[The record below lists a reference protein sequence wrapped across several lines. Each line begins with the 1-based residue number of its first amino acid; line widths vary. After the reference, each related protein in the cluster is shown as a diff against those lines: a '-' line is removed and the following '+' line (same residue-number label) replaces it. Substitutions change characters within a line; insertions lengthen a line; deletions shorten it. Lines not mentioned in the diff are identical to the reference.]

1 MNPLAWLSNDPITFL
16 GPDNPLGSL
25 RSIFILNVG
34 AGIVACVAA
43 FGLWKLAAGSESDDD
58 DEAGN
63 TSKARRR
70 KQRSKKIKSESDD
83 GSWKRLGKGKWKW
96 KADQEDILYPAGLYN
111 LGNTCFMNSAIQALS
126 SLPIFCAY
134 LRDRYAKHCADGLD
148 NPGRNKALPVTE
160 ALLGLTDSLNEL
172 ETSRK
177 VLRPTSLM
185 TALAITNKSNR
196 RLLCYEQQD
205 AHELLQLV
213 SSTISSEESDDLGL
227 LSLHDVRGL
236 AATNDGRSPP
246 NGQHISPVVYLGTKV
261 DVVLPTRLRSP
272 LTGLLAH
279 KITCRICQYS
289 SGIRHQ
295 TYDNLSLAIP
305 PLRQCSLD
313 TIIGA
318 YVSPESIHDYKCD
331 KCSLDATLEAL
342 DRDLVTQRSKVDG
355 LKTARKRV
363 NHQTRKKKAKK
374 GINGTIVDGL
384 HQGNETIPLIEMG
397 EDVVDA
403 DALEERSRALGD
415 ELRNEL
421 QKLLSLEKD
430 REVVEHAFKY
440 DVDAELPDTVKRIK
454 YASPLSSKETLI
466 ATAPPCLCLHMQRS
480 VFHPTGA
487 VMKNNCRIVF
497 EEYLDLGPFCTGGD
511 DGRYFGCGTS
521 QQAWGSR
528 TRVMSVLEGLGSAV
542 GTTAILQM
550 FNVSGE
556 GGSQL
561 VASDGPHPEHMTEE
575 SGSVQYMDSNG
586 SSERQEWDEKNG
598 QSVHSSGADAVG
610 HQASSAASAESI
622 TAGALPGKTND
633 EGKAVNIGAP
643 GVTRSAQEETPDA
656 DPETISN
663 GKSLMESASFNTGL
677 KEATQLPSTGTEKSP
692 ADSDDDAPA
701 LCQVPNGVA
710 KESTSDEAVPS
721 SDDDAAEQ
729 EIVAS
734 LPDSAERRDAAEDV
748 LHHDIQTGQ
757 HEAKDEGVLSG
768 ATLPTSSDTQQT
780 VSGNGK
786 ASVTADG
793 QDDIEATILDDDIKV
808 EEDFPQ
814 LEQVPTEPQDTLDD
828 SGIEVRKD
836 DAGRIKGEEP
846 PATKVSALSSS
857 STLQP
862 LYPYLYRLQ
871 SVVLHYGSHDSG
883 HFVTYRR
890 VKRPVSNKTDSV
902 SSTRTPLLLRRRR
915 RVNQPDTDADSSS
928 SGCRADEDGDRWYR
942 ISDDRVDLVKDF
954 EREVIEH
961 GASYVYMLF
970 YEKVLE

>member
-1 MNPLAWLSNDPITFL
+1 MPFGLEGFRQS
-16 GPDNPLGSL
+16 SYL

-43 FGLWKLAAGSESDDD
+43 FGLWRLAAGSEADDD
-58 DEAGN
+58 DESEH

-70 KQRSKKIKSESDD
+70 KQKSKKIKSGSDN
-83 GSWKRLGKGKWKW
+83 GSWNRLGKGKWKW
-96 KADQEDILYPAGLYN
+96 KADQDDTLYPAGLYN
-111 LGNTCFMNSAIQALS
+111 LGNTCFMNSVIQALS

-134 LRDRYAKHCADGLD
+134 LRDRYAKHCADDLV
-148 NPGRNKALPVTE
+148 NSGRDKALPVTE

-185 TALAITNKSNR
+185 SALAVTNKSNR

-213 SSTISSEESDDLGL
+213 SSTISSEEFDDYGL
-227 LSLHDVRGL
+227 LSLREVRGL
-236 AATNDGRSPP
+236 AVTNDGRSPP
-246 NGQHISPVVYLGTKV
+246 NGQQISPVVFLGTKV
-261 DVVLPTRLRSP
+261 DVVLSTRLRSP

-331 KCSLDATLEAL
+331 KCSLDATLKAL
-342 DRDLVTQRSKVDG
+342 DRDLVTQRSKIDG

-374 GINGTIVDGL
+374 AINGTIVDGL

-403 DALEERSRALGD
+403 ISLEERSKAIGD

-421 QKLLSLEKD
+421 QKLVSLEKD

-511 DGRYFGCGTS
+511 DGQYFGCGTS

-528 TRVMSVLEGLGSAV
+528 TRVMSVLDGLGGAV
-542 GTTAILQM
+542 GTTTILKLL
-550 FNVSGE
+550 NVSGE
-556 GGSQL
+556 GGSQFGT
-561 VASDGPHPEHMTEE
+561 ADGPHLKHLTE
-575 SGSVQYMDSNG
+575 SGGVQHMDSNG
-586 SSERQEWDEKNG
+586 SRERQEWDEKSG
-598 QSVHSSGADAVG
+598 QLVHDSEGV
-610 HQASSAASAESI
+610 
-622 TAGALPGKTND
+622 TAGASLGATNED
-633 EGKAVNIGAP
+633 GKAVKLGAP
-643 GVTRSAQEETPDA
+643 AATHRTQEETPDG
-656 DPETISN
+656 DPKTISN
-663 GKSLMESASFNTGL
+663 GQSLMESTTFSTGL
-677 KEATQLPSTGTEKSP
+677 KGAAQLPSAGTDKSL
-692 ADSDDDAPA
+692 ADNDDGGTAR
-701 LCQVPNGVA
+701 CQIPNGVA
-710 KESTSDEAVPS
+710 KESTLTQAAPS
-721 SDDDAAEQ
+721 SGDDEAEQ

-734 LPDSAERRDAAEDV
+734 LPNSAERRDAAEHV
-748 LHHDIQTGQ
+748 LQHDLQTGQ
-757 HEAKDEGVLSG
+757 NEPKNEVLSG
-768 ATLPTSSDTQQT
+768 AILPTSSDTPQT

-786 ASVTADG
+786 SSVTAD
-793 QDDIEATILDDDIKV
+793 IEATTLEDCIKI
-808 EEDFPQ
+808 EDEDFPQ
-814 LEQVPTEPQDTLDD
+814 LEEVPTEPQDTLDK
-828 SGIEVRKD
+828 SGSEVRKD

-846 PATKVSALSSS
+846 PASKILKQSSS
-857 STLQP
+857 LPQP
-862 LYPYLYRLQ
+862 PYPYLYRLQ

-890 VKRPVSNKTDSV
+890 VKRPVTDKTDSV
-902 SSTRTPLLLRRRR
+902 SSTSTTPLLRRRR

-928 SGCRADEDGDRWYR
+928 SGCPADEDGDRWYR